1 MKNRILVLLTV
12 VALVV
17 VMLAPVA
24 LAITKQCSASPCYG
38 TNKDDTLYEHPRF
51 NNKIYALRGDDI
63 IRGSLLRIRPAPDTD
78 ILRGGPGKD
87 RLESRDL
94 DGRDVLYGGRGR
106 DVCIINRGDRTR
118 GCEKVG
124 R

>member
-12 VALVV
+12 LALVV

-38 TNKDDTLYEHPRF
+38 TRNDDELREHPRF
-51 NNKIYALRGDDI
+51 NDKIYALRGDDI

>member
-38 TNKDDTLYEHPRF
+38 TRNDDELREHPRF
-51 NNKIYALRGDDI
+51 NAVNNTRMRFFMRYPL
-63 IRGSLLRIRPAPDTD
+63 PV
-78 ILRGGPGKD
+78 
-87 RLESRDL
+87 E
-94 DGRDVLYGGRGR
+94 GRGHFVR
-106 DVCIINRGDRTR
+106 HR
-118 GCEKVG
+118 
-124 R
+124 